1 MVAAELLLMAPPL
14 PSPVPVAGPTA
25 SLLVNSLSL
34 TVSEGPW
41 LSMAPPA
48 EPSVMGPVM
57 GAAYSPPEATLFVKR
72 DCVTVRLPSFSM
84 PPPLP

>member
-1 MVAAELLLMAPPL
+1 MLAVELLLMAPPL

-25 SLLVNSLSL
+25 SLSVNALLV
-34 TVSEGPW
+34 TVREGPS

-57 GAAYSPPEATLFVKR
+57 ERRSRRRRPGCS
-72 DCVTVRLPSFSM
+72 
-84 PPPLP
+84 